1 MSTRPRLWIDR
12 SPEERRRILNG
23 TFIPRTLCNE
33 LIAAMDRVRRNMQE
47 GAEPTCITFV
57 GGAGVGKSSI
67 LKNYAAGEPVTESI
81 EDGCI
86 TRKRPVLYVSFP
98 ESTGLGDAADITIRA
113 LMGPTAPQG
122 RRARYVLLPEQLKL
136 QGVELMI
143 FDEFQH
149 VLEKGAEKTRA
160 ATRDW
165 IKYLTKETKVPAL
178 QAGMDSINAI
188 VDGDEQLGQLTPYR
202 FGLPRYGYK
211 TAKEKK
217 DFRDFLAELDRYLP
231 FDHPAH
237 LADPDRARRLHMAC
251 GGVLRPFCILLRRA
265 ADLAIAENAG
275 CIRDHDFARAHD
287 EVGPLL
293 ENPFEEWL

>member
-1 MSTRPRLWIDR
+1 MSTRPKLWIDR
-12 SPEERRRILNG
+12 SPEERRCVLNG
-23 TFIPRTLCNE
+23 TFIPRDLCDE
-33 LIAAMDRVRRNMQE
+33 LIATMDRVRRNMRE
-47 GAEPTCITFV
+47 GAEPTCISFV
-57 GGAGVGKSSI
+57 GGAGVGKSSV
-67 LKNYAAGEPVTESI
+67 LKNYAAGEPVTETVK
-81 EDGCI
+81 DGCI

-98 ESTGLGDAADITIRA
+98 ESTSLGDAADITIRA

-178 QAGMDSINAI
+178 LAGMESINAI

-202 FGLPRYGYK
+202 YGLPRYGYQ

-217 DFRDFLAELDRYLP
+217 DFCRFLAELDRYLP
-231 FDHPAH
+231 FDHVAH
-237 LADPDRARRLHMAC
+237 LANPDRARRLHMAS
-251 GGVLRPFCILLRRA
+251 GGALRPLCILLRRA
-265 ADLAIAENAG
+265 ADFAIEENAG
-275 CIRDHDFARAHD
+275 CIRDRDFARAYD
-287 EVGPLL
+287 AVGPFH
-293 ENPFEEWL
+293 ENPFAE